1 MIRIHP
7 EGKTIL
13 MRLLFI
19 LGAINVASILFSE
32 ISWLENGVLLVSIV
46 FYLLV
51 LQFFRNPRRNTNID
65 HHKIIAP
72 ADGKIVMIK
81 EIEEKEYFKDK
92 RLQIS
97 IFMSPLNVHV
107 NRYPISGLIKYA
119 AYHPGAYLVAWH
131 PKSSLLNERTS
142 IVIESPEGQ
151 EIMYKQIAGAMARRI
166 VYYAKKGMKVL
177 QGKDSGFI
185 KFGSRVDVVLPLEAN
200 ILVKEGDR
208 TKGGV
213 QVLAELK

>member
-1 MIRIHP
+1 MKIHK
-7 EGKTIL
+7 EGH
-13 MRLLFI
+13 RLLRRTAILLLIVNALTFFI
-19 LGAINVASILFSE
+19 GLGDVFQGIIIIASL
-32 ISWLENGVLLVSIV
+32 IV
-46 FYLLV
+46 YLLV
-51 LQFFRNPRRNTNID
+51 LQFFRNPKRGTNVN
-65 HHKIIAP
+65 HHHVIAP
-72 ADGKIVMIK
+72 ADGKVVSIK

-107 NRYPISGLIKYA
+107 NRYPISGMIKYLE
-119 AYHPGAYLVAWH
+119 YHPGAYLVAWH

-142 IVIESPEGQ
+142 VVIESPNGH

-166 VYYAKKGMKVL
+166 VYYPKKGQRVL

-185 KFGSRVDVVLPLEAN
+185 KFGSRVDVVLPLEAV

-208 TKGGV
+208 AKGGT